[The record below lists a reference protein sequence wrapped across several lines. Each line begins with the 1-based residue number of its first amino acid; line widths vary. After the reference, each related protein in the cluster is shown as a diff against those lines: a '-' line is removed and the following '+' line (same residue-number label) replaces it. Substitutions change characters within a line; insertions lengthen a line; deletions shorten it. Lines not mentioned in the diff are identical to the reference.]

1 MDSDAPDVAR
11 SVIRSDTRFAVL
23 KRLLNDGAM
32 SRSTLRNESDASR
45 STVARTLNALEERDW
60 IEK

>member
-23 KRLLNDGAM
+23 KRLLDDGTM